1 MRDLTKKS
9 LRTAKQ
15 VRAAKARR
23 EAKVIKSVRAA
34 VAGRDGPCR
43 LMSIHGNVTGSC
55 GGVPEF
61 AHLGEWRR
69 SKTRGQPPEERHHT
83 KGSLMLCTYHHRMY
97 DAHKFSLGYGP
108 DGADGDLKI
117 EVAC

>member
-43 LMSIHGNVTGSC
+43 LMSIHGNVTRL
-55 GGVPEF
+55 V
-61 AHLGEWRR
+61 WRR
-69 SKTRGQPPEERHHT
+69 
-83 KGSLMLCTYHHRMY
+83 
-97 DAHKFSLGYGP
+97 A
-108 DGADGDLKI
+108 
-117 EVAC
+117 